1 MTRGY
6 SKMNHFEE
14 LSKVLREIIVEHLK
28 VRITQESSY
37 ELEHFLRDR
46 WKVEVETT
54 DKSRSPKKNER
65 KTFSIVFFFFIEN
78 VEL

>member
-1 MTRGY
+1 M
-6 SKMNHFEE
+6 
-14 LSKVLREIIVEHLK
+14 VEHLK

-54 DKSRSPKKNER
+54 DKIRSPKKNKNKKR
-65 KTFSIVFFFFIEN
+65 FSNVFSSSKK